1 MKKGSKSERD
11 PQKLASQLDQLRQL
25 NAEELREQWQ
35 TLFGADPPPKLR
47 SSLLAQA
54 IAYRLQ
60 EKALGG
66 LKPAT
71 LRLLERIADDATVR
85 RQVSTTPE
93 KIRVSTG
100 TVLIREWHGTQHQVT
115 VLKDGFL
122 YRAKRFRSLS
132 RIARAITGSRW
143 SGPLF
148 FGLKSSGKEQ
158 LSEAA

>member
-60 EKALGG
+60 EKAL
-66 LKPAT
+66 AASN
-71 LRLLERIADDATVR
+71 LRLCGCWSESPTMPPYGDR
-85 RQVSTTPE
+85 
-93 KIRVSTG
+93 
-100 TVLIREWHGTQHQVT
+100 
-115 VLKDGFL
+115 FL
-122 YRAKRFRSLS
+122 
-132 RIARAITGSRW
+132 
-143 SGPLF
+143 
-148 FGLKSSGKEQ
+148 
-158 LSEAA
+158 